1 MKNAVVKRRKSEE
14 EGDLLIGRRNEN
26 KLLIEEINDI
36 GKSRR
41 KEKQRIAS
49 TRKWMSDVMQVTD
62 G

>member
-14 EGDLLIGRRNEN
+14 EGNLLIGRRNEN